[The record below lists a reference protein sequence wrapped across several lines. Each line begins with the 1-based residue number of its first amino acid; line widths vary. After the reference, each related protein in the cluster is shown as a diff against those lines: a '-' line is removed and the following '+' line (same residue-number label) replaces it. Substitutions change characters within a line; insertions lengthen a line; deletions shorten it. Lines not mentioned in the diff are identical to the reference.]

1 MPFIVMKSEKKAVLG
16 GTFDP
21 VHMGHINLFHS
32 VNEYTDITTLYVI
45 PAYVSN
51 FKRERETASFDDRMA
66 MLNLAVLD
74 YADLY
79 PLDDLSIVVSDRE
92 GRRKGVSYT
101 SDTIRQL
108 FDETEDG
115 GKVNFIIGDD
125 LVEGLP
131 GWHDSTYLKSH
142 VRFYCFVRESGN
154 RCTPDGFEIHYVE
167 SERTVASSTAVREGD
182 FSSLSE
188 SVREYIEENGLYG
201 AEEKS

>member
-1 MPFIVMKSEKKAVLG
+1 MPFTVMKSEKKAVLG

-32 VNEYTDITTLYVI
+32 VNDLTDITTLYVI

-51 FKRERETASFDDRMA
+51 FKRERHTASFDDRMA

-79 PLDDLSIVVSDRE
+79 PLDSLNIVVSDRE
-92 GRRKGVSYT
+92 GRRGGVSYT
-101 SDTIRQL
+101 ADTIRAL
-108 FDETEDG
+108 FDDLEDG

-131 GWHDSTYLKSH
+131 GWHDSAYLKDH
-142 VRFYCFVRESGN
+142 VRFYCFVRESV
-154 RCTPDGFEIHYVE
+154 RHSVPEGFEIHFVE
-167 SERTVASSTAVREGD
+167 SRRTEASSTAVREGD
-182 FSSLSE
+182 FSSLSD
-188 SVREYIEENGLYG
+188 SVREYIEENGLYRTEG
-201 AEEKS
+201 KS